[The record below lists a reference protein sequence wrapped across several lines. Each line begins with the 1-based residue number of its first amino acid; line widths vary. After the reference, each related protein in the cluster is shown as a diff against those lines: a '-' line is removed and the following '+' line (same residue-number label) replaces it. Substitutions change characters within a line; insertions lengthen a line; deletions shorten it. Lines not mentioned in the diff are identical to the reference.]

1 MKLETHLHTSE
12 VSPCGMVDART
23 AVRQY
28 AGAGYGGI
36 IVTDH
41 FGSYSLDLFAGT
53 PKEKAEQFFRGYRLA
68 KEEGEQC
75 GIAVLFGAE
84 ISLEE
89 GPEDYLLYGI
99 TPAFI
104 LDNPL
109 LYTVSL
115 PELYRTVHSAGGL
128 VVQAHPF
135 REYCRPG
142 DPAFLDGAEV
152 FNGNPRHNSRN
163 HLAAAFAEVN
173 GLAVRTSGSDYH
185 QPEDLA
191 RGGMVFDYPIYTEQ
205 DFAQA
210 LLRGEGVLIQ
220 TDKTGK

>member
-99 TPAFI
+99 TRLSPSSKAYGCMKPCAQTEKKFPFIKCWERSTAAPAFGRTRSLI
-104 LDNPL
+104 LSTNL
-109 LYTVSL
+109 
-115 PELYRTVHSAGGL
+115 SAK
-128 VVQAHPF
+128 
-135 REYCRPG
+135 
-142 DPAFLDGAEV
+142 
-152 FNGNPRHNSRN
+152 
-163 HLAAAFAEVN
+163 
-173 GLAVRTSGSDYH
+173 
-185 QPEDLA
+185 
-191 RGGMVFDYPIYTEQ
+191 I
-205 DFAQA
+205 
-210 LLRGEGVLIQ
+210 
-220 TDKTGK
+220 

>member
-104 LDNPL
+104 L
-109 LYTVSL
+109 
-115 PELYRTVHSAGGL
+115 

-185 QPEDLA
+185 QLEDLA
-191 RGGMVFDYPIYTEQ
+191 RGGIVFDCPIHTEQ